1 MLITWN
7 WLQVINFW
15 PSNQTILK
23 RLKYIS
29 ILLKLLITIQIL
41 SFLNIHM
48 QTGYDTVNAIWDFIY
63 KPVSEFILFTI
74 SSCLGIF
81 LLIVSS
87 FTKNKWSFLFGIIGV
102 CLLLLSLFSLHLTY
116 WDLQRENLINPQ
128 YLFILTTASTLTLNI
143 YEHNLRRTKFKM
155 QNKWWHNF

>member
-1 MLITWN
+1 
-7 WLQVINFW
+7 
-15 PSNQTILK
+15 
-23 RLKYIS
+23 
-29 ILLKLLITIQIL
+29 
-41 SFLNIHM
+41 M

-155 QNKWWHNF
+155 QNK